1 MIYPRARDGLN
12 GTNGTRRWLCD
23 GVGRP
28 DSRGLRSSGGRNTWL
43 RGGLLALSTLRSARF
58 EPGGSVLV
66 TAAAGGTGHLAGCY
80 WWAWRQKS
88 SCQAG
93 VPGLVTPTWV
103 SRMATVSVAGT
114 MCAAVPVPPV
124 HP

>member
-1 MIYPRARDGLN
+1 MPG
-12 GTNGTRRWLCD
+12 
-23 GVGRP
+23 
-28 DSRGLRSSGGRNTWL
+28 SGGGTAFADLVVADPRLVGPVPAEVATAAAL
-43 RGGLLALSTLRSARF
+43 ALVRGGLLALSTLRAARF

-66 TAAAGGTGHLAGCY
+66 TAAASGTGHLAGCY

-114 MCAAVPVPPV
+114 RCAAVPVPPV